1 MKILKQLSKNIFYMS
16 VFYLLAFTN
25 TMGENEPVDIWDLK
39 NIKENEYKINGSD
52 NPLNKELLNNSQLE
66 IFKINSEKKI
76 EEIKLDEIIES
87 SEVKIVGLYD
97 PEDYGLEIDMWSNTD
112 GDQLKNI
119 FSNLNKMN
127 LSEDA
132 TEIIDISILTNAFY
146 PTKNITKKEFLKI
159 KSNWLIKNSDLEI
172 IKQYLVKNK
181 IVDSEYELTRYLI
194 DQYLAESDVDS
205 ACEIFSLTNEP
216 INDEYL
222 TKFKIYCLVHEEKNN
237 EAQLIFDLKKESG
250 FNDIYFERKI
260 NFLFGFT
267 NKNDQKI
274 SEDSILHFHLAHITD
289 PGFIFEPNKSTDKL
303 IWKYLSASNL
313 LFNVQEIEITELE
326 KISIVEKATHEKN
339 YPEDDLFELY
349 KRFQFNINQLLNAKN
364 VYKSLTNIEGRALVY
379 QKILIESDLNKK
391 IELIR
396 LLKDLFIKENIANAF
411 DKELKKILKLIDE
424 SEVPSNHTT
433 FYDFYVKEDK
443 NLNKKIKYNNDI
455 LHQSKLISYF
465 NGDYSRTKIE
475 KDINNFLRKI
485 KKDKKYYLSK
495 KDIIFLESLK
505 SDGIKISKKYDD
517 LYIVDDS
524 EIPTDI
530 QVMINNNEMGVALL
544 RIAEVIGQDKI
555 DIIDEDT
562 MYFIIATLNQLNIDL
577 IRNRILLK
585 VLPLKV

>member
-1 MKILKQLSKNIFYMS
+1 MFPQAISNLSFNTSPIFPELLLILAFKILYLS
-16 VFYLLAFTN
+16 LLK
-25 TMGENEPVDIWDLK
+25 LK
-39 NIKENEYKINGSD
+39 KAPGTGSK
-52 NPLNKELLNNSQLE
+52 PLILPK
-66 IFKINSEKKI
+66 IFKA
-76 EEIKLDEIIES
+76 S
-87 SEVKIVGLYD
+87 SFQ
-97 PEDYGLEIDMWSNTD
+97 S
-112 GDQLKNI
+112 I
-119 FSNLNKMN
+119 F
-127 LSEDA
+127 
-132 TEIIDISILTNAFY
+132 
-146 PTKNITKKEFLKI
+146 P
-159 KSNWLIKNSDLEI
+159 
-172 IKQYLVKNK
+172 
-181 IVDSEYELTRYLI
+181 
-194 DQYLAESDVDS
+194 
-205 ACEIFSLTNEP
+205 
-216 INDEYL
+216 
-222 TKFKIYCLVHEEKNN
+222 
-237 EAQLIFDLKKESG
+237 
-250 FNDIYFERKI
+250 
-260 NFLFGFT
+260 
-267 NKNDQKI
+267 
-274 SEDSILHFHLAHITD
+274 SILHFHLAHITD

-396 LLKDLFIKENIANAF
+396 LLKDLFIKEDIAKAF